1 MGEILALFLAGLA
14 LFFTG
19 VAGVKSR
26 LQQVSGGRFRR
37 MLAKVTDRPV
47 LSALVGMLFGAVTQS
62 GAGVAF
68 ILSGMVATGLIPLR
82 RALPVVAA
90 ANVGTALL
98 VALAAFDLRVAVL
111 FVIGTTGLMITFRVG
126 RRFEALIG
134 ALFSIG
140 VLFLGL
146 SMMKEAFA
154 PMPKFAWFH
163 SMADFLRQW
172 SLAPFLLGAAIRM
185 VVQSSSAIG
194 VIAITLQA
202 AGLFTPFQ
210 AVMLMCGAGPGV
222 ALATFFLS
230 GNLKGAPR
238 QIVLYQG
245 IINMLSGTTLAAI
258 FALTETNGQSWL
270 LDAIDMIART
280 NSDTLAVV
288 FFGSMAGCLVFGLL
302 LLPWSERFL
311 ARLAPPTLEQD
322 ISRPAYLHEEA
333 LAVPDTAV
341 ELAEQEQLRFYG
353 VVVRILETVREETK
367 SKTGAAPLYAGA
379 QQLGGEVTNFL
390 KELINRPV
398 GSETA
403 GQILLLER
411 RQENLGSLLETI
423 DRYRA
428 VRANTVFNE
437 DLAALMDRLT
447 ESLHLILLTAADAW
461 RSGEEADRSYLEKL
475 TADRGPMMERLR
487 RTYQAVET
495 GETKGQSAALFY
507 ATTLFERAVWLVRQ
521 VGMSLSRPEDI

>member
-1 MGEILALFLAGLA
+1 MGEISALFLAGLA

-19 VAGVKSR
+19 VAGVKAR
-26 LQQVSGGRFRR
+26 LQQLSGGKFRR

-47 LSALVGMLFGAVTQS
+47 LSALVGALFGAVTQS

-90 ANVGTALL
+90 SNVGTALL

-111 FVIGTTGLMITFRVG
+111 FLIGTTGLMIAFRVG

-163 SMADFLRQW
+163 SLAEFLKQW
-172 SLAPFLLGAAIRM
+172 SLAPFLLGAVFRM
-185 VVQSSSAIG
+185 FVQSSSAIG

-202 AGLFTPFQ
+202 AGLFTPLQ

-230 GNLKGAPR
+230 TNLKGAPR

-245 IINMLSGTTLAAI
+245 IINLLSGTTLAVI
-258 FALTETNGQSWL
+258 FALTESNGRSWL
-270 LDAIDMIART
+270 LEALDMVT
-280 NSDTLAVV
+280 GTQSDVLAMV
-288 FFGSMAGCLVFGLL
+288 FFASMAGCLIFGLL
-302 LLPWSERFL
+302 VLPWAEGFL
-311 ARLAPPTLEQD
+311 AKMSPPTLEQD

-333 LAVPDTAV
+333 LAVPDTALD
-341 ELAEQEQLRFYG
+341 LAEQEQQRFFG
-353 VVVRILETVREETK
+353 VVVKILETVREESRAK
-367 SKTGAAPLYAGA
+367 AAGAPLYAGA
-379 QQLGGEVTNFL
+379 SQLGGEVTGFL

-398 GSETA
+398 SPETA
-403 GQILLLER
+403 GNILLLER
-411 RQENLGSLLETI
+411 RQENLNSLLETI
-423 DRYRA
+423 NRYRK
-428 VRANTVFNE
+428 VREDTAFGE
-437 DLAALMDRLT
+437 DLTALMDRLT
-447 ESLHLILLTAADAW
+447 ESLHLILLTAVDAW
-461 RSGEEADRSYLEKL
+461 RSGDQADRIYLDKL
-475 TADRGPMMERLR
+475 TSDRGAMMERLR
-487 RTYQAVET
+487 RTYQ
-495 GETKGQSAALFY
+495 GINGDGDKGQNAALFY
-507 ATTLFERAVWLVRQ
+507 ETTLFERAVWLVRQ
-521 VGMSLSRPEDI
+521 VGMSLRAE